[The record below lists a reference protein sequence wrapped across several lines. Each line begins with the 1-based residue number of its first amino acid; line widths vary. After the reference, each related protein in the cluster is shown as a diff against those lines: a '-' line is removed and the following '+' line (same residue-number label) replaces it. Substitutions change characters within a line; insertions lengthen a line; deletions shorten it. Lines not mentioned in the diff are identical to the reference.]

1 MPVVTIRQS
10 KGKTKEQ
17 RELLIKKVTQAFEE
31 AYGIS
36 GETVTVFFRDYEDAY
51 WGKGGVLHEDKKS
64 KT

>member
-10 KGKTKEQ
+10 TGKTKEQ
-17 RELLIKKVTQAFEE
+17 RELLIKKVTRAFEE

-36 GETVTVFFRDYEDAY
+36 GEAVTVSFRDYEDSY